1 MKKTKAMNKENMTIE
16 EIRVFNSNVEYNESV
31 ASWLTDIVCA
41 VIFWPMIIIAIRRRI
56 KYSEKIEIKDTQKEV
71 EQ

>member
-1 MKKTKAMNKENMTIE
+1 MKKENMTIE
-16 EIRVFNSNVEYNESV
+16 EIREFNSNVEYNESV
-31 ASWLTDIVCA
+31 TSWITDIVCSI
-41 VIFWPMIIIAIRRRI
+41 IFWPMIIIAIRRRI

>member
-1 MKKTKAMNKENMTIE
+1 MKKENMTIE
-16 EIRVFNSNVEYNESV
+16 EIMEFNSNVEYNESV
-31 ASWLTDIVCA
+31 TSWITDIVCSI
-41 VIFWPMIIIAIRRRI
+41 IFWPMIIIAIRRRI

>member
-1 MKKTKAMNKENMTIE
+1 MNKENMTIE
-16 EIRVFNSNVEYNESV
+16 KIREFNSNVEYNESA
-31 ASWLTDIVCA
+31 ASWITDIVCSI
-41 VIFWPMIIIAIRRRI
+41 IFWPMIIIAIRRRI

>member
-41 VIFWPMIIIAIRRRI
+41 IIFWPMIIIAIRRRI